1 MFQILYKGK
10 IAILELH
17 LTIIKWLPCRCSLKA
32 QNLIQLAIRL
42 CYMSACCL
50 LFFTDSIN
58 LILLMTVQEF
68 ALCFW
73 EWKSFNSLP
82 DCNKEGFVCINY
94 CFSRVL
100 SYSLEF

>member
-1 MFQILYKGK
+1 MQGGLFYLIVNNSV
-10 IAILELH
+10 
-17 LTIIKWLPCRCSLKA
+17 TKWDR
-32 QNLIQLAIRL
+32 
-42 CYMSACCL
+42 
-50 LFFTDSIN
+50 
-58 LILLMTVQEF
+58 QEF